1 MHDRIDFEE
10 PHTHCCDNHQGIITT
25 TRTIPPL
32 VMLKASTTPPFLGLT
47 EEAVSARQV
56 VTREV
61 RAVEKARRPLTTTTT
76 TIARPTPEWQAI
88 VVSRT
93 PRTLT
98 SLVLAEGA
106 VSKRPAGARPLVVKA
121 VAAGMSVTMTSMMIL
136 ALAKELELEQEL
148 ELVALQRL
156 P

>member
-1 MHDRIDFEE
+1 MI
-10 PHTHCCDNHQGIITT
+10 
-25 TRTIPPL
+25 
-32 VMLKASTTPPFLGLT
+32 PFLGLT

-56 VTREV
+56 VTREA
-61 RAVEKARRPLTTTTT
+61 RAVEKARRLLTTTT

-98 SLVLAEGA
+98 SLVLAEWA
-106 VSKRPAGARPLVVKA
+106 VSKRPAGARPLAAKA

-136 ALAKELELEQEL
+136 ALAKELELE
-148 ELVALQRL
+148 LVARQRL
-156 P
+156 PWALK